1 MKLDKS
7 DLFFIFD
14 SVDALSE
21 KGSYQA
27 ESLAEEAYSAL
38 YHDELEIEGYH
49 KTEWIEFNPNDPKT
63 FPPVGDFIFFQG
75 CEEGYGY
82 IGTGHRNEEDTDEAF
97 ASRAIYPYLTHWL
110 PAPQPPVGKQIK
122 AEK

>member
-49 KTEWIEFNPNDPKT
+49 KTEWIEFNPNDPRT

-110 PAPQPPVGKQIK
+110 PLPQPPVKM
-122 AEK
+122 ED